1 MTRRYLVVIR
11 RATQS
16 NACSLTG
23 EEENIMSETIGP
35 AVLLTLLLVAM
46 AVLILWGVS
55 LLA

>member
-1 MTRRYLVVIR
+1 
-11 RATQS
+11 
-16 NACSLTG
+16 
-23 EEENIMSETIGP
+23 MSETIGP

>member
-23 EEENIMSETIGP
+23 DEENIMSETIGP